1 MSGTGD
7 DGDIP
12 QTSLVKAGADVQ
24 ALNWP
29 FLCGLVA
36 TLLGDHSLWKKSDV
50 PEFHSYLVPPT
61 LSTV

>member
-7 DGDIP
+7 
-12 QTSLVKAGADVQ
+12 SALVKAGADVQ

-29 FLCGLVA
+29 FLCGPVA

-50 PEFHSYLVPPT
+50 PEFHPSLVPPT
-61 LSTV
+61 LSTARQSLS